1 MSPPSKVVD
10 ASQGLGS
17 SKYNPVLIDCG
28 DSPYGSRENPIY
40 IVDWEAIYG
49 YPKRQSTEPGS
60 PEPPIHVPAPG
71 GAVLVDAS
79 VQQPPLHA
87 TRGQATWMTAPH
99 ETLGQNGVG
108 DETPNKL
115 KSDENP
121 RKRKRVVTP
130 RTSVPLKWRLRVRAN

>member
-1 MSPPSKVVD
+1 MTMPPPSEVLN

-28 DSPYGSRENPIY
+28 ESPYGSRENPIY
-40 IVDWEAIYG
+40 IVDCEAIYG

-79 VQQPPLHA
+79 VQTA
-87 TRGQATWMTAPH
+87 TPTCDKRPSYVDGHRPSAGAL
-99 ETLGQNGVG
+99 LG
-108 DETPNKL
+108 
-115 KSDENP
+115 
-121 RKRKRVVTP
+121 R
-130 RTSVPLKWRLRVRAN
+130 